1 MREMQQIFA
10 TLMAKKKELDTLLN
24 AKNELE
30 SQMRDAMQAEA
41 PAPAKSPP
49 KSPPKPTM
57 AEASTEA
64 RPTEKELDEI
74 AAHRQRAQLAVEEQE
89 RKLSEL
95 TALQAALRSRLNE
108 LEAQQD
114 EEAPAAATSFEE
126 EEEEEDVDEDGLDM
140 AQKLHDL
147 ISIKTAECEK
157 LAAVVEEAREAGMS
171 ADNPRLQAAERNLA
185 YRYSEVK
192 ELAAIADK
200 LGLSME
206 EEEEMDEAGQAATA
220 PSGAQESALHAR
232 AEQAAAS
239 KQAALENVHRLQQE
253 LESCLQQ
260 LRMIDSSTS
269 DSVAR
274 HPAFLRMRRSVEQK
288 MQMLHTQL
296 GEARAVYEHEV
307 KMSDEAS
314 MALSQHRQDAQEP
327 HMDLTPMLKEALD
340 NLWQRPYDA
349 RVFLLQLLQAL
360 AELDDR
366 SVCMMA
372 SCFAR
377 YLETHSAPAQ

>member
-1 MREMQQIFA
+1 MRNVMP
-10 TLMAKKKELDTLLN
+10 T
-24 AKNELE
+24 
-30 SQMRDAMQAEA
+30 EA
-41 PAPAKSPP
+41 PAQAKSPP
-49 KSPPKPTM
+49 RSPTKPTM
-57 AEASTEA
+57 AEASTET
-64 RPTEKELDEI
+64 RPSEKELDEV

-108 LEAQQD
+108 LEAQQE
-114 EEAPAAATSFEE
+114 EEAAPAQTSLEAD
-126 EEEEEDVDEDGLDM
+126 EDEDDEDGLDM

-206 EEEEMDEAGQAATA
+206 EEEMDDAGQAATA
-220 PSGAQESALHAR
+220 PSGAEESALHAR

-307 KMSDEAS
+307 KVSEEAS
-314 MALSQHRQDAQEP
+314 MALYQHRQDAQEQ
-327 HMDLTPMLKEALD
+327 HMDLTPMLKDALD

-349 RVFLLQLLQAL
+349 RVFLLQLLQAM